1 MKTKL
6 LALFIAVAFLFAGCS
21 NVESSDLLSD
31 VDSTLITTQINELSD
46 DNSTVSQINEEQSNV
61 KTTQTHSTSASVS
74 PETQKSDNSI
84 DNIGNSSEFVQNE
97 TVNNKTQTVTV
108 SVDCKNAI
116 NYGIL
121 SVGSFSQVLSADGII
136 LTATQTQI
144 SEGESVMSVL
154 KRTLKENHITYSITS
169 SGYVR
174 TINGLSEFDCGETSG
189 WLYKV
194 DGVLPSV
201 SCKSYKLYGGEK
213 IEFVYTCV
221 KGDV

>member
-6 LALFIAVAFLFAGCS
+6 SALFIAVVFLFVGCS
-21 NVESSDLLSD
+21 NAESSDLLSD
-31 VDSTLITTQINELSD
+31 VESTLITTQINKLSD
-46 DNSTVSQINEEQSNV
+46 DNLTVSHINEEQSNV
-61 KTTQTHSTSASVS
+61 KTTQIYSTSASVS

-84 DNIGNSSEFVQNE
+84 SSGNNSSEFLQDE
-97 TVNNKTQTVTV
+97 TENKQTQTVTV

-136 LTATQTQI
+136 LTATETQI
-144 SEGESVMSVL
+144 NEGESVMSVL
-154 KRTLKENHITYSITS
+154 KRTLKENHITYSIAS

-213 IEFVYTCV
+213 IEFIYTCV